1 MEIIT
6 LDFETY
12 FSKEYTIHKMTT
24 EEYVRDPRFE
34 IHGCAVRD
42 GTTGTTQW
50 HNKED
55 FYRLAA
61 WWRATGAM
69 QNKAILCHHT
79 QFDGLIL
86 SHHFNIRPAF
96 WLDTLSMARLQVGGH
111 IRVGLDSLAKH
122 FGLGAKNVPYQL
134 FEGKRWDEV
143 PLADKTAVVG
153 GCAHDVELTWDLF
166 TKLSEG
172 FPPSELALI
181 DETIRMF
188 TYPILVGDTAKLGE
202 VWEREERE
210 KADLLAALD
219 ASGKAIR
226 SDPVFAGML
235 RDAGVEPEMKPGK
248 KGDIYAFAKTDQ
260 FMRDLLEH
268 EDSHVVALA
277 QARLAEKSNI
287 EQTRAARLEGMSA
300 RGRMCV
306 YLSYC
311 GAHTTR
317 WSGGDRCNWQ
327 NFPRDS
333 DLGEAIRAPE
343 GWMLVIVDA
352 SQIECRILNRLAGQ
366 NDVIERFR
374 SGEDI
379 YLNTAS
385 LFYGRQ
391 ITRNDPAERGTGK
404 QLELS
409 CGYGAGAATIKR
421 TAARG
426 TYGPP
431 VHMTDEDALRARDI
445 YRETHPGVVQL
456 WKQGTQILY
465 AINGNNATSSYEWKC
480 LSIRGRRIYLPG
492 MAPLIYDGLEMHTD
506 VLTGDQYW
514 RMLHRGH
521 YVKLYGAKLIENIV
535 QALARLQ
542 VSEAW
547 LRLREAGM
555 RIVSMEHDKLIACV
569 PEQDAAEAL
578 SLMHEAMCKE
588 PSWMPE
594 LPLASEGYISHTFK
608 KEGVK

>member
-12 FSKEYTIHKMTT
+12 FSKDYTLRKMTA
-24 EEYVRDPRFE
+24 EEYIRDPRFE

-42 GTTGTTQW
+42 GTTKVTQW

-69 QNKAILCHHT
+69 QNKAILCHHA

-86 SHHFNIRPAF
+86 SHHYDIRPAF

-111 IRVGLDSLAKH
+111 VRVGLDSLAKH
-122 FGLGAKNVPYQL
+122 FGLGAKSVPYSL
-134 FEGKRWDEV
+134 FEGKRWCELSLMDRS
-143 PLADKTAVVG
+143 AVIF
-153 GCAHDVELTWDLF
+153 GCQHDVDLTWELF

-172 FPPSELALI
+172 FPASELALI
-181 DETIRMF
+181 DATIRMF
-188 TYPILVGDTAKLGE
+188 TEPVLVGDTAKLGE
-202 VWEREERE
+202 VWTREERA

-219 ASGKAIR
+219 ASGKAVR
-226 SDPVFAGML
+226 SDPVFADML
-235 RDAGVEPEMKPGK
+235 RDAGIAPEMKPGK
-248 KGDIYAFAKTDQ
+248 NGDIYAFAKTDQ

-268 EDSHVVALA
+268 ENKHVVALA

-287 EQTRAARLEGMSA
+287 EQTRAARLGGMST

-317 WSGGDRCNWQ
+317 WAGGDRCNWQ
-327 NFPRDS
+327 NFPRDG
-333 DLGEAIRAPE
+333 DLGEGIRAPD

-352 SQIECRILNRLAGQ
+352 SQIECRILNMLAGQ

-374 SGEDI
+374 NGEDI

-385 LFYGRQ
+385 LFYGRP
-391 ITRNDPAERGTGK
+391 ITRNDTAERGTGK
-404 QLELS
+404 QMELS
-409 CGYGAGAATIKR
+409 CGYGAGAETIKR

-426 TYGPP
+426 AYGPP

-445 YRETHPGVVQL
+445 YRETHPGVVKL
-456 WKQGTQILY
+456 WKQGTQILH
-465 AINGNNATSSYEWKC
+465 AIHRNDGSCGNEWKC
-480 LSIRGRRIYLPG
+480 FLIKGKRIYLPN

-506 VLTGDQYW
+506 DKTEGQYW

-521 YVKLYGAKLIENIV
+521 YVRLYGAKLIENIV

-547 LRLREAGM
+547 LRLRDAGM

-569 PEQDAAEAL
+569 PERDAAEAL
-578 SLMHEAMCKE
+578 LLMQEAMCTE
-588 PSWMPE
+588 PSWMPG

-608 KEGVK
+608 KESTK